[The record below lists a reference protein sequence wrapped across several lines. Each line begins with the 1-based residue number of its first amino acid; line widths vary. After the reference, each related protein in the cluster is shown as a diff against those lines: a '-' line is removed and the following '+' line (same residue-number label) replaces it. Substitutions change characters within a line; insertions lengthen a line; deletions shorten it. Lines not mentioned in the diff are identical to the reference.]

1 MLSYNLLIYK
11 MKLPFR
17 RTYLIPYASYYIS
30 KGKLFSPSRRSSIKI
45 VQGYPKKRWSIVD

>member
-1 MLSYNLLIYK
+1 MLSHNLLIYK